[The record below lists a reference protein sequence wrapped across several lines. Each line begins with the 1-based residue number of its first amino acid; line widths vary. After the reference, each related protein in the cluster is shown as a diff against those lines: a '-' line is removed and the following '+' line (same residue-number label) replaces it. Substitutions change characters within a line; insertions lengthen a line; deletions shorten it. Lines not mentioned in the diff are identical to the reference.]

1 MAGVPSAPRRTLAG
15 LLAGAALLGLAG
27 CGRLDEASAAD
38 ITRDDVISTL
48 AAQLAGGSALSYT
61 ATYQVAGGDTATIT
75 RAQRPARTAYV
86 YPGGRLIVTTT
97 ATIRC
102 QGDDPAPTCV
112 ETAADPAAAADLPRA
127 TLITPEAVLEMLNTA
142 ALDPTVTT
150 TQHDSTIAG
159 RHATC
164 LGLRDV
170 QGTEVPDFDVCVTNE
185 GALASFTAT
194 IDDKRTDLALTAY
207 SDQVTGAAFTLPPA
221 AKLTGKRPR

>member
-1 MAGVPSAPRRTLAG
+1 VPTAPRRTLAG
-15 LLAGAALLGLAG
+15 FLAGVAALLGLAG

-38 ITRDDVISTL
+38 LTRDDLVSAL

-61 ATYQVAGGDTATIT
+61 ATYQVTGGDTATIT

-102 QGDDPAPTCV
+102 EGNDKAPTCTQ
-112 ETAADPAAAADLPRA
+112 TAPDPAAATNLPRGS
-127 TLITPEAVLEMLNTA
+127 LITPEAVLEMLNTA
-142 ALDPTVTT
+142 ALDRAATA
-150 TQHDSTIAG
+150 TQHDTTIAG

-170 QGTEVPDFDVCVTNE
+170 AGTEVPQFDVCITNE

-194 IDDKRTDLALTAY
+194 IDGRRTDLALTAY
-207 SDQVTGAAFTLPPA
+207 SDQVTGEAFTLPPT
-221 AKLTGKRPR
+221 AKVTDKRPR

>member
-1 MAGVPSAPRRTLAG
+1 VPTAPRRTLAG
-15 LLAGAALLGLAG
+15 LLAGVAALLGLAG

-38 ITRDDVISTL
+38 ITRDDPVSAL

-61 ATYQVAGGDTATIT
+61 ATYQVTGGDTATIT

-102 QGDDPAPTCV
+102 EGNDKAPTCIQ
-112 ETAADPAAAADLPRA
+112 TAPDSAAATNLPRGA
-127 TLITPEAVLEMLNTA
+127 LITPEAVLEMLNTA
-142 ALDPTVTT
+142 ALDPTATA
-150 TQHDSTIAG
+150 TQHDTTVAG

-170 QGTEVPDFDVCVTNE
+170 SGTEVPQFDVCITNE

-194 IDDKRTDLALTAY
+194 IDGKRTDLALTAY
-207 SDQVTGAAFTLPPA
+207 SDHVTGEAFTLPPT
-221 AKLTGKRPR
+221 AKVTDKRPR